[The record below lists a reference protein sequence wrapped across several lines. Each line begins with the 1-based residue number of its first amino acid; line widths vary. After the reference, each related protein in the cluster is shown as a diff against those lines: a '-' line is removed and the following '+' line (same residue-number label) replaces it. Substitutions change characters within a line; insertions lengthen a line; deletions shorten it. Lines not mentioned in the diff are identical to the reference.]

1 MVKEIA
7 LLPEVPKCLTNF
19 DPTKFR
25 PDWKASGRRWRVD
38 KAAKCLDEVGE
49 ALYSK
54 GVVRMSLMAAVDD
67 SRKVCHIV
75 VIIDVVIVI
84 IVVIIVASPPL
95 TFINPQTVKVLSAAP
110 PGTPTA
116 VFLENHKK
124 EMDPQQFDN
133 MKSSSTTYCLISLL
147 DFLYQHLE
155 KRKTSVALSFIDFRK
170 AFDLVD
176 HTTIITKALKLGSP
190 PTS

>member
-38 KAAKCLDEVGE
+38 KAAKCLDEGGG

-84 IVVIIVASPPL
+84 IVIIVASPPL
-95 TFINPQTVKVLSAAP
+95 TFINPQTVKALSAAL
-110 PGTPTA
+110 
-116 VFLENHKK
+116 FLENHKE
-124 EMDPQQFDN
+124 EMELAIRQSQLMVTAACFENDN
-133 MKSSSTTYCLISLL
+133 KSFVSLC
-147 DFLYQHLE
+147 E
-155 KRKTSVALSFIDFRK
+155 
-170 AFDLVD
+170 
-176 HTTIITKALKLGSP
+176 
-190 PTS
+190 

>member
-38 KAAKCLDEVGE
+38 KASKCLDEVGE

-54 GVVRMSLMAAVDD
+54 GVVRMSLMSAVDD

-75 VIIDVVIVI
+75 VGSQQLIGLSFLISLNNVLYCFGTSFSFLTCSRIL
-84 IVVIIVASPPL
+84 IVASTYSFLPRFCL
-95 TFINPQTVKVLSAAP
+95 KYFIVFTRVTF
-110 PGTPTA
+110 
-116 VFLENHKK
+116 E
-124 EMDPQQFDN
+124 
-133 MKSSSTTYCLISLL
+133 KSSSINWFSFSLS
-147 DFLYQHLE
+147 DFSGRRARSEQ
-155 KRKTSVALSFIDFRK
+155 
-170 AFDLVD
+170 LVPSTNFPAN
-176 HTTIITKALKLGSP
+176 HESLKMLMQNRQKC
-190 PTS
+190 

>member
-67 SRKVCHIV
+67 SRKVCPSGFLSIMFCIV
-75 VIIDVVIVI
+75 LVLR
-84 IVVIIVASPPL
+84 SPFL
-95 TFINPQTVKVLSAAP
+95 CV
-110 PGTPTA
+110 PG
-116 VFLENHKK
+116 F
-124 EMDPQQFDN
+124 
-133 MKSSSTTYCLISLL
+133 
-147 DFLYQHLE
+147 
-155 KRKTSVALSFIDFRK
+155 
-170 AFDLVD
+170 
-176 HTTIITKALKLGSP
+176 
-190 PTS
+190 